1 MDQYR
6 KEKADLGNQLDE
18 ERDKNKGHLRK
29 IEDLEY
35 TKSSLERKIQG
46 LEGDYM
52 KLLLFIVENSSLDF
66 CAFNMMHDAVHFQNL
81 FYKATKVC
89 DKFQVKSVPR
99 YPRSTG

>member
-18 ERDKNKGHLRK
+18 ERDKSKGHLRK

-46 LEGDYM
+46 LEGDY
-52 KLLLFIVENSSLDF
+52 
-66 CAFNMMHDAVHFQNL
+66 
-81 FYKATKVC
+81 T
-89 DKFQVKSVPR
+89 
-99 YPRSTG
+99 